1 VRSVSKLVLTV
12 GLVAVAWQPVVA
24 QTVEAPRPT
33 KPLFTWRDA
42 ALLGG
47 FAALTAA
54 VSPLDVS
61 IANRLRDSTVQ
72 ENRFLGR
79 VAAVVRDVATPYS
92 VVIGVSMYAY
102 GRLANEPKLADLG
115 LHGTEALAI
124 GAVTGSVL
132 KGLFGRERPFVKR
145 DPYSYRFGRG
155 FGRGKEEYRSF
166 PSGHTIA
173 AFAAAAAVTS
183 ETRRM
188 WRGSEWV
195 VGPAL
200 YGGATLS
207 GMSRIYHN
215 RHWASDV
222 MMGTAIGILAGNKV
236 VRYHHTHP
244 DNLLDDWLLTGSAS
258 RDAAGR
264 VSLKWSVLPLIGR

>member
-1 VRSVSKLVLTV
+1 MLTV
-12 GLVAVAWQPVVA
+12 AFVVAWQPMA
-24 QTVEAPRPT
+24 GQATESKT

-42 ALLGG
+42 VLVGG
-47 FAALTAA
+47 LTIMTAA

-61 IANRLRDSTVQ
+61 IAKRLRDSTVL

-79 VAAVVRDVATPYS
+79 VAGLVRDVATPYS
-92 VVIGVSMYAY
+92 VVIGVSLYAY
-102 GRLANEPKLADLG
+102 GRIANDRNAADLG

-124 GAVTGSVL
+124 GTVTGSVL
-132 KGLFGRERPFVKR
+132 KGFFGRERPFVKQ
-145 DPYSYRFGRG
+145 DPHNYRFGRG
-155 FGRGKEEYRSF
+155 FGRGREEYRSF

-183 ETRRM
+183 ETRRW
-188 WRGSEWV
+188 WRGSEWY
-195 VGPAL
+195 VGPLL
-200 YGGATLS
+200 YGGAAMS

-222 MMGTAIGILAGNKV
+222 MMGAAIGIVAGNKV

-258 RDAAGR
+258 RDAAGKI
-264 VSLKWSVLPLIGR
+264 VVNWSLLPLVGR